1 MRTIT
6 SACVILAAALSWACI
21 GGSTNLAA
29 PGPGQ
34 TSPDDGSLA
43 ATNPGQISPR
53 AIETIQRSQ
62 GVFVYTYAESLEAF
76 DPYTAFESRRQ
87 LTEANVIRDIRTLLS
102 ENREYQQQFTA
113 RCLPVWEYGVEF
125 RESPERKTLFLFS
138 FRCNTLMAYEEKAY
152 RDFSPQAVRLYALLR
167 YEVNARSSRPGI

>member
-6 SACVILAAALSWACI
+6 SACVILAAALSWTCI
-21 GGSTNLAA
+21 GGSANLAA

-34 TSPDDGSLA
+34 SSPDDGSLA
-43 ATNPGQISPR
+43 ATNPGQISLR

-87 LTEANVIRDIRTLLS
+87 LTEANVVRDIRALLS

-167 YEVNARSSRPGI
+167 YEVNARSSRPGH